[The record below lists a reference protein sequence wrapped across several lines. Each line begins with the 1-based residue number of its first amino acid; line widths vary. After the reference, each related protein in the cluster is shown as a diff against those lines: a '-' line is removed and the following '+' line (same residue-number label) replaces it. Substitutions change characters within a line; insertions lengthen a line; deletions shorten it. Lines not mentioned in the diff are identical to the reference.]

1 MNDAE
6 SDGLPWGGL
15 NFGHAVLRGH
25 ESEGRRSSGRG
36 TYVADEP
43 LQTQPPALAPLP
55 APAPAPAF
63 MLPYTQSLG
72 QGAQSFG
79 RSGAE
84 DIFMEDASYRFGPAI
99 QPFPHMPTH

>member
-1 MNDAE
+1 MNDTE

-43 LQTQPPALAPLP
+43 LQTQPPTLAPLQ
-55 APAPAPAF
+55 APVPAPAF
-63 MLPYTQSLG
+63 MLPYTQALG
-72 QGAQSFG
+72 QGAPSLG
-79 RSGAE
+79 SSGAE
-84 DIFMEDASYRFGPAI
+84 DIYMEDATYRFGPAI